1 MSEISTVA
9 DRLAIID
16 VVTRM
21 FVYTDQKRWD
31 DLLAEVFTP
40 KVDFDGGFGGGVAV
54 RPATDIVGDWRTGLA
69 DLDGV
74 HHQAGNY
81 LVDLQGDHAEIHA
94 DAIAVHVKN
103 DASHGK
109 TRTFVGS
116 YSIGAERSAAGW
128 RVDKFHYRLKVIDG
142 NADLT

>member
-21 FVYTDQKRWD
+21 FVYTDQKRWEE
-31 DLLAEVFTP
+31 LLSEVFTSE
-40 KVDFDGGFGGGVAV
+40 
-54 RPATDIVGDWRTGLA
+54 
-69 DLDGV
+69 
-74 HHQAGNY
+74 
-81 LVDLQGDHAEIHA
+81 VDLEGDHASLHA

-103 DASHGK
+103 AASHGS

-116 YSIGAERSAAGW
+116 YVIGVARAAAGW
-128 RVDKFHYRLKVIDG
+128 RVDKFHYLLKVIDG

>member
-31 DLLAEVFTP
+31 DLLSEVFTG
-40 KVDFDGGFGGGVAV
+40 KVDFDGGFGGPVAV
-54 RPATDIVGDWRTGLA
+54 RPAADIVGDWRTGLD

-81 LVDLQGDHAEIHA
+81 LIDLQGDQAEIHA

-103 DASHGK
+103 DAANGK

-116 YSIGAERSAAGW
+116 YTIGAERSGAGW
-128 RVDKFHYRLKVIDG
+128 RVDKFHYHLKVIDG

>member
-1 MSEISTVA
+1 M
-9 DRLAIID
+9 
-16 VVTRM
+16 
-21 FVYTDQKRWD
+21 
-31 DLLAEVFTP
+31 
-40 KVDFDGGFGGGVAV
+40 
-54 RPATDIVGDWRTGLA
+54 GDWRTGLD

-81 LVDLQGDHAEIHA
+81 LVDLEGDHAVLHA

-103 DASHGK
+103 AASHGK

-116 YSIGAERSAAGW
+116 YAIGVERTAAGW
-128 RVDKFHYRLKVIDG
+128 RVDKFHYLLKVIDG

>member
-1 MSEISTVA
+1 MSETSHLA
-9 DRLAIID
+9 DRFAIIE

-31 DLLAEVFTP
+31 ELLTEVFTAN
-40 KVDFDGGFGGGVAV
+40 VDFDGGFGGDVAV
-54 RPATDIVGDWRTGLA
+54 RPAADIVGDWRTGLS
-69 DLDGV
+69 DLDEV

-81 LVDLQGDHAEIHA
+81 LIDLDGDTAAVHA

-103 DASHGK
+103 SAANGA

-116 YSIGAERSAAGW
+116 YAIGAERTAAGW
-128 RVDKFHYRLKVIDG
+128 RVDRFHYHLKVIDG
-142 NADLT
+142 NADLI